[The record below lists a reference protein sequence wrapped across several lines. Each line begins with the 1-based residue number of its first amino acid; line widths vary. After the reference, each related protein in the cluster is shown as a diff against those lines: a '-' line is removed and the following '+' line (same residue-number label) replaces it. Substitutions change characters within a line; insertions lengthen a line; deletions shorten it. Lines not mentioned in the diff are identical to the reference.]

1 MEVKER
7 IIGTYGAENTGPT
20 VVCIAGI
27 HGNEPAGV
35 LALRKVLELLNQGGI
50 EFKGRLVGIAG
61 NLCALDKGVRFVD
74 SDLNRI
80 WSPSVI
86 EKLLTDDTPEDL
98 PNIEEIERNELIRT
112 LKEFCSETCSPIYF
126 LDLHTTSSK
135 GSPFMT
141 VSDTLRNRMFS
152 SGFPVPKVLG
162 IEESL
167 DSTLLNYI
175 NELGYISVG
184 FEAGRHQ
191 DPESVDNSEAALWIT
206 LSLAG
211 CIDKSAPQAKAGY
224 ELLRNAAEGLDGFFE
239 VLYRYGIENEDSFSM
254 EPGFRNFDK
263 IKKGQPL
270 AKNSVREIKSTENGM
285 IFMPLYQ
292 KQGADG
298 FFVVRQI
305 HPFWLTLSSTLRKLG
320 AESLLPVLPG
330 IEAPE
335 EKSKTLL
342 VDQGIAKWYVI
353 EIFHLLG
360 YRRITPQGGKL
371 IVRKRE
377 HDVQGPTD
385 YGFSKKS

>member
-7 IIGTYGAENTGPT
+7 IIGTYGDENKGPT

-35 LALRKVLELLNQGGI
+35 LALRRVLDRLNQGDLAF
-50 EFKGRLVGIAG
+50 EGRLVGIAG
-61 NLCALDKGVRFVD
+61 NLCALGKEVRFVD
-74 SDLNRI
+74 CDLNRI
-80 WSPSVI
+80 WNPSII
-86 EKLLTDDTPEDL
+86 EELLAGDSAEHVDNT
-98 PNIEEIERNELIRT
+98 EEIERNELIKVLRQ
-112 LKEFCSETCSPIYF
+112 FCSSGSSPIYF
-126 LDLHTTSSK
+126 LDLHTTSSS

-184 FEAGRHQ
+184 FEAGRHE

-206 LSLAG
+206 LSLSG
-211 CIDKSAPQAKAGY
+211 CIDKTTPEVKSAY
-224 ELLRNAAEGLDGFFE
+224 VLLKSGSNGLEGFFE

-254 EPGFRNFDK
+254 EPGFKNFDI
-263 IKKGQPL
+263 IKHGQLL
-270 AKNSVREIKSTENGM
+270 AKNSVREIKSTENGR

-292 KQGADG
+292 KQGVDG

-305 HPFWLTLSSTLRKLG
+305 HPFWLTLSSSLRKLG
-320 AESLLPVLPG
+320 AEALLPVLPG
-330 IEAPE
+330 IEARDQ
-335 EKSKTLL
+335 KSRTLV
-342 VDQGIAKWYVI
+342 VDNRIAKWYVI
-353 EIFHLLG
+353 EVFHLLG

-377 HDVQGPTD
+377 HDVRGPTD

>member
-7 IIGTYGAENTGPT
+7 IIGTYGNENKGPT

-35 LALRKVLELLNQGGI
+35 LALRRVLERLNEGDLA
-50 EFKGRLVGIAG
+50 FNGRLVGIAG
-61 NLCALDKGVRFVD
+61 NLCALRKEVRFVD
-74 SDLNRI
+74 CDLNRI
-80 WSPSVI
+80 WNPSVI
-86 EKLLTDDTPEDL
+86 EELLADDNQPEKV
-98 PNIEEIERNELIRT
+98 NTEEIERNEVLSA
-112 LKEFCSETCSPIYF
+112 LKEFCSADGSPIYF
-126 LDLHTTSSK
+126 LDLHTTSSS

-184 FEAGRHQ
+184 FEAGRHE

-211 CIDKSAPQAKAGY
+211 CIDGSVSEVKEAKT
-224 ELLRNAAEGLDGFFE
+224 LLSSVSRGLEGFFE

-254 EPGFRNFDK
+254 EPGFKNFDM
-263 IKKGQPL
+263 IKKGQLL
-270 AKNSVREIKSTENGM
+270 AKNSVREIKSTENGR

-292 KQGADG
+292 KQGLDG

-305 HPFWLTLSSTLRKLG
+305 HPFWLGLSSSLRKLG
-320 AESLLPVLPG
+320 AEALLPALPG
-330 IEAPE
+330 IEAQDQ
-335 EKSKTLL
+335 KSRTLV
-342 VDQGIAKWYVI
+342 VDSRIAKWYVI
-353 EIFHLLG
+353 EVFHLLG
-360 YRRITPQGGKL
+360 YRRITPEGGKL

-377 HDVQGPTD
+377 HDVQGPSD
-385 YGFSKKS
+385 YDFSKKS